1 MGRNVNKNINE
12 LYNIDR
18 HWVIS
23 FAFRDNS
30 LSNCVYLT
38 HVSIASWLYV
48 VLKWDYNMSM
58 TYNID
63 CEEWEDISIQI
74 CNFKLSADERVFCI
88 RSCFVRLRQW
98 VDKFSKVLEQRKV
111 TKQEFFVCLLWRKNH
126 VLSCLHVRY
135 MYKVKLRQ
143 NVTT

>member
-1 MGRNVNKNINE
+1 M
-12 LYNIDR
+12 
-18 HWVIS
+18 
-23 FAFRDNS
+23 
-30 LSNCVYLT
+30 
-38 HVSIASWLYV
+38 YV

-98 VDKFSKVLEQRKV
+98 VDKFSFLKVLEQRKFFFSIV
-111 TKQEFFVCLLWRKNH
+111 KKKPCLKLFACEIHVQSETKAKCNDLMSIYV
-126 VLSCLHVRY
+126 SG
-135 MYKVKLRQ
+135 
-143 NVTT
+143 